1 MVGGCGPETFRF
13 ALRSDSRAVFFC
25 TKTTRWHVVLKSKA
39 KSLIGAV
46 FLASALAAC
55 TSNVRQHGAVI
66 SPDALSQVPI
76 GSSKQQVRLALGSP
90 STTSSIDGEAFYY
103 ISQRIEERAF
113 FRPRETD
120 RRILVVEFDDSETVA
135 RIAEFG
141 LKDGQVF
148 DFTTETTPTG
158 GNRTNLIR
166 QILRSTRPAAP
177 F

>member
-1 MVGGCGPETFRF
+1 MTPE
-13 ALRSDSRAVFFC
+13 RSRLAISGDARPGVNR
-25 TKTTRWHVVLKSKA
+25 TETLRWHVVLKSKV
-39 KSLIGAV
+39 KSLVGVVILAGAV
-46 FLASALAAC
+46 AAC

-66 SPDALSQVPI
+66 SSDALTQVPI

-90 STTSSIDGEAFYY
+90 STTSSVDGEAFYY

-120 RRILVVEFDDSETVA
+120 RRVVVVEFDDSETVT

-166 QILRSTRPAAP
+166 QILRSTRPASP

>member
-1 MVGGCGPETFRF
+1 MTPE
-13 ALRSDSRAVFFC
+13 RSRLAISGDARPGLNR
-25 TKTTRWHVVLKSKA
+25 TETLRWHVVLKSKV
-39 KSLIGAV
+39 KSLVG
-46 FLASALAAC
+46 
-55 TSNVRQHGAVI
+55 VRQHGAVI
-66 SPDALSQVPI
+66 SSDALTQVPI

-90 STTSSIDGEAFYY
+90 STTSSVDGEAFYY

-120 RRILVVEFDDSETVA
+120 RRVVVVEFDDSETVT

-166 QILRSTRPAAP
+166 QILRSTRPASP